1 MKISQD
7 VRDYAAS
14 KGIGDIGVAI
24 EAGMNEK
31 ATEFKDA
38 GAEIYSKA

>member
-14 KGIGDIGVAI
+14 KGIGDIQIAV
-24 EAGMNEK
+24 ETGMQEK
-31 ATEFKDA
+31 AQEFKQQ
-38 GAEIYSKA
+38 GGEIYQKK